1 MPENLPFYIT
11 IKSNDTDSILHNR
24 IHYPLYKSSTYY
36 TTVHPTI
43 YYSTFTSITPLTL
56 LSITLGGLIVRCG
69 SPYINQPQRRRGLKK
84 V

>member
-43 YYSTFTSITPLTL
+43 YYSTSITPLFL

-69 SPYINQPQRRRGLKK
+69 SPDINQPQRRRGLKK